1 MMYIIVS
8 YFIGDIGGQLGLC
21 LGASLLTVLEFLEF
35 LYALIKRTCQG
46 ILKQKPNT
54 TKTVSVKENGD
65 VTADA
70 LITRHFHS
78 TRL

>member
-35 LYALIKRTCQG
+35 MYALIKRTCQG

-54 TKTVSVKENGD
+54 TKTVSVKENDSDD
-65 VTADA
+65 VV
-70 LITRHFHS
+70 I
-78 TRL
+78 